1 MNAIV
6 WCIHYVIRNTLHC
19 HTIIFY
25 CRSKEIKPFNL
36 NQVIARG
43 VGNSIYNTD
52 DFILSALRTASVL
65 LRKFISLYRD
75 TPAAA
80 ALFSHAKSAVDR
92 VNTDDYPK
100 SLQVSVLISVHFGQ
114 CGMLNFLWCWHLID
128 SVPMKIRWE
137 PVWTLIPSRV

>member
-1 MNAIV
+1 MIYR
-6 WCIHYVIRNTLHC
+6 IC
-19 HTIIFY
+19 HQQYFRLQQYHFY

-75 TPAAA
+75 TPAAT
-80 ALFSHAKSAVDR
+80 ALFSHAKSAVER
-92 VNTDDYPK
+92 VSTDDYPK
-100 SLQVSVLISVHFGQ
+100 TLQVSVLIRVHFLLMIRKAVFERR
-114 CGMLNFLWCWHLID
+114 CGMLYFPLVLASLW
-128 SVPMKIRWE
+128 
-137 PVWTLIPSRV
+137 

>member
-1 MNAIV
+1 M
-6 WCIHYVIRNTLHC
+6 
-19 HTIIFY
+19 
-25 CRSKEIKPFNL
+25 
-36 NQVIARG
+36 IARG

-114 CGMLNFLWCWHLID
+114 CGMLNSLWCWHLID
-128 SVPMKIRWE
+128 SVPMKIR
-137 PVWTLIPSRV
+137 

>member
-1 MNAIV
+1 M
-6 WCIHYVIRNTLHC
+6 
-19 HTIIFY
+19 
-25 CRSKEIKPFNL
+25 
-36 NQVIARG
+36 IARG

-92 VNTDDYPK
+92 VNTEDYPK
-100 SLQVSVLISVHFGQ
+100 SLQVSRLICVYFLLMISKDVFKKHWNVELSFRVGVSSVVY
-114 CGMLNFLWCWHLID
+114 L
-128 SVPMKIRWE
+128 
-137 PVWTLIPSRV
+137 